1 MCFALTAHSNCLSI
15 HLTPYYIAP
24 HHQKKQLQARLAAA
38 VKARI
43 DYTVRVVGRAG
54 SRQHIID
61 GVVMKERTRMAAEGA
76 SPSVAAVLAGR
87 GAEEASAV

>member
-15 HLTPYYIAP
+15 HLTPYYIEP
-24 HHQKKQLQARLAAA
+24 HKKQLQARLAAA